1 MIHVIALHR
10 LQFIFKTKS
19 FSEMP
24 WFYLKFNF
32 VQYCIFIVNADCD
45 AWGKSI
51 PDILYHLNLT
61 STDLPNYFISI
72 L

>member
-1 MIHVIALHR
+1 MIHVIALYR
-10 LQFIFKTKS
+10 LQFICKTKS
-19 FSEMP
+19 FNEIP

-32 VQYCIFIVNADCD
+32 VQYCISIVNVDCGPR
-45 AWGKSI
+45 GKSI

-61 STDLPNYFISI
+61 STHLPNYFISI